1 MLELGVDPGPH
12 HDAVAYSESCEELL
26 GHLGL
31 LIEAIER
38 VPAGAGIS
46 LSDPDSASD
55 DDSDLPAASPSLGAE
70 TGALRPSLPSG
81 VSAVGPAVSS
91 VPSSSQVEECGGP
104 WRTRERMISLKSDVL
119 ESDTEPIS
127 SEEADDFY
135 ATIDRWTCG
144 NSPAGSAFADFER
157 WKASEVA
164 QASST
169 ALQDAQ

>member
-12 HDAVAYSESCEELL
+12 HDAVAYSESELL

-55 DDSDLPAASPSLGAE
+55 DDSDLPAAAPSLGAE

-81 VSAVGPAVSS
+81 VSAVGSAVGS

-104 WRTRERMISLKSDVL
+104 WRTRERMISLKSDAL
-119 ESDTEPIS
+119 ESDIEPIS
-127 SEEADDFY
+127 SEEAGDFY

-169 ALQDAQ
+169 ALQYAQ